1 MSKFLSI
8 EDAKNY
14 KNRLTFDSYTKEK
27 KMDVFQNSLYNK

>member
-27 KMDVFQNSLYNK
+27 KDGRF